1 MIIKSMGRRK
11 STAKNGQSL
20 FATLLAYMLNEKGAD
35 IDLLHNLPHDI
46 DREAIADAFQKNASL
61 LFERKGG
68 NIAYHEILSLPA
80 NDHDREKVKA
90 ALREI
95 GQMYLDERASEN
107 IAVGIIHSDK
117 EHLHLHIMLSSNR
130 LLDRKR
136 LRLSKK
142 DFLMVQENVSSRAA
156 ARFPELQLDNLYTPD
171 RVHSK
176 KRESVRLSQG
186 QQHEHQHGKERPKKT
201 SRKVELSSI
210 LHGLL
215 AQHRD
220 RESLDAALKQHGL
233 AIYQRG
239 NTIGVIDQDG
249 KKHRFGTLGV
259 MVHYQE
265 WQVHSQTQHKPKVDE
280 KETSKPEQKSQEK
293 PKKQSQETKTNQK
306 QEKPKNQTST
316 KQSGK
321 DFEAQLKQR
330 MFEEQLNRRID
341 ELKQAR
347 SQGRDRDDG
356 AER

>member
-1 MIIKSMGRRK
+1 
-11 STAKNGQSL
+11 
-20 FATLLAYMLNEKGAD
+20 MLNEEGVD
-35 IDLLHNLPHDI
+35 IDLLHNLPHGI
-46 DREAIADAFQKNASL
+46 DRDTIADAFQKNANL

-80 NDHDREKVKA
+80 NDHDRERVKA

-95 GQMYLDERASEN
+95 GQMYLDERAPEN
-107 IAVGIIHSDK
+107 IALGVIHSEK
-117 EHLHLHIMLSSNR
+117 AHLHLHIMLSSNR
-130 LLDRKR
+130 LMDRKR

-171 RVHSK
+171 RVHSHT
-176 KRESVRLSQG
+176 RERVRLSQG
-186 QQHEHQHGKERPKKT
+186 QQHEHQHGKDRPKKT
-201 SRKVELSSI
+201 SRKVELSSL

-215 AQHRD
+215 AQHQD
-220 RESLDAALKQHGL
+220 KASLDVALKRHGL

-239 NTIGVIDQDG
+239 NTLGVIDHDH
-249 KKHRFGTLGV
+249 KKYRLGTLGV

-265 WQVHSQTQHKPKVDE
+265 WQVQSQTQRKPKVAE
-280 KETSKPEQKSQEK
+280 KETSQPEQK
-293 PKKQSQETKTNQK
+293 P
-306 QEKPKNQTST
+306 QEKPKNQSQETKPNQEPPTPKDQTNT

-321 DFEAQLKQR
+321 DFEAKLKQR

-347 SQGRDRDDG
+347 SQGRDRDDE

>member
-1 MIIKSMGRRK
+1 
-11 STAKNGQSL
+11 
-20 FATLLAYMLNEKGAD
+20 
-35 IDLLHNLPHDI
+35 
-46 DREAIADAFQKNASL
+46 
-61 LFERKGG
+61 
-68 NIAYHEILSLPA
+68 
-80 NDHDREKVKA
+80 
-90 ALREI
+90 
-95 GQMYLDERASEN
+95 
-107 IAVGIIHSDK
+107 
-117 EHLHLHIMLSSNR
+117 
-130 LLDRKR
+130 
-136 LRLSKK
+136 
-142 DFLMVQENVSSRAA
+142 
-156 ARFPELQLDNLYTPD
+156 
-171 RVHSK
+171 
-176 KRESVRLSQG
+176 
-186 QQHEHQHGKERPKKT
+186 
-201 SRKVELSSI
+201 
-210 LHGLL
+210 
-215 AQHRD
+215 
-220 RESLDAALKQHGL
+220 
-233 AIYQRG
+233 
-239 NTIGVIDQDG
+239 VIDQDG